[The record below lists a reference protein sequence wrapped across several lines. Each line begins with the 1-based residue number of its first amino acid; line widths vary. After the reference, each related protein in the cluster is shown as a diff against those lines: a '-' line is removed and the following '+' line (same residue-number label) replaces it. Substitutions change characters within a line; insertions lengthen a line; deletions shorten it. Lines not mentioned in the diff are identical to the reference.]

1 MVNVRKIKVHI
12 CRSDNDIIEPLELA
26 RQIWKADGPETE
38 AGVKYCCIYKKHL
51 QKHWGWETFG
61 GISDTSKSAFK

>member
-51 QKHWGWETFG
+51 QKH
-61 GISDTSKSAFK
+61 